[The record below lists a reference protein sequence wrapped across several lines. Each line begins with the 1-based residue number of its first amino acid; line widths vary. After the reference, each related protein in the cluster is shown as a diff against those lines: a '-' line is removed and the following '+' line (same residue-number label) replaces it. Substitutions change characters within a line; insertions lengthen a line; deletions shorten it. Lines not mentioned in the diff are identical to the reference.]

1 VNISFS
7 YHHSIEKIFLSI
19 WLNIAHYYID
29 LLVPLNAMQTKYFLY
44 LQFIIQS
51 GVFADQ
57 PTNLLSF
64 CILERKLIGG
74 AFLMDSQKYWE
85 GNSRLTWLLAWGVR
99 GLQFDCCINRRQCP
113 LLDLLQIFTRILYC
127 INRLPDLPLQAAQF
141 CFRSPASSQYQL
153 TDLFAGHYERD

>member
-1 VNISFS
+1 VKPHVNISFS

-51 GVFADQ
+51 EVFADQ

-64 CILERKLIGG
+64 CILEMKLIGG
-74 AFLMDSQKYWE
+74 ASLMDSQKY
-85 GNSRLTWLLAWGVR
+85 
-99 GLQFDCCINRRQCP
+99 
-113 LLDLLQIFTRILYC
+113 
-127 INRLPDLPLQAAQF
+127 
-141 CFRSPASSQYQL
+141 
-153 TDLFAGHYERD
+153 